1 MARAVG
7 AAGAAGYS
15 CLVFGLTFD
24 KLLIIGVIAVFVLGP
39 DRLPH
44 YAAQLGQLVR
54 KVRGFATQARERVK
68 DEMGEE
74 FNEVDWRK
82 LDPRQ
87 YDPRRIIRDAL
98 LEDDTPAPTVKPP
111 TAVAAPVTTVGG
123 GVGTGSTQD
132 SYYTTMKR
140 SAGAGELS
148 RVAPPPIDSEAT

>member
-1 MARAVG
+1 M
-7 AAGAAGYS
+7 
-15 CLVFGLTFD
+15 FGLTFD

-98 LEDDTPAPTVKPP
+98 LEDDTSAPTVKPP
-111 TAVAAPVTTVGG
+111 SAVAAPVVTG
-123 GVGTGSTQD
+123 GSTSSQD
-132 SYYTTMKR
+132 SYYTTMQR
-140 SAGAGELS
+140 SVSAGMLS
-148 RVAPPPIDSEAT
+148 SIAPPPIDSEAT

>member
-1 MARAVG
+1 VARAVG

-24 KLLIIGVIAVFVLGP
+24 KLFIIGVIAVFVLGP

-54 KVRGFATQARERVK
+54 RVRGFATQARERVK

-98 LEDDTPAPTVKPP
+98 LEDDEPTPSVKPP
-111 TAVAAPVTTVGG
+111 TAVAAPITTGR
-123 GVGTGSTQD
+123 GTGSSQD
-132 SYYTTMKR
+132 SYYTTMQR
-140 SAGAGELS
+140 SAGLGQLS
-148 RVAPPPIDSEAT
+148 SVAPPPVDSEAT

>member
-1 MARAVG
+1 M
-7 AAGAAGYS
+7 
-15 CLVFGLTFD
+15 FGLTFD
-24 KLLIIGVIAVFVLGP
+24 KLLIIGIIAVFVLGP

-54 KVRGFATQARERVK
+54 KVRGYATQARERVK

-74 FNEVDWRK
+74 FNEVDWKK

-111 TAVAAPVTTVGG
+111 TAVAAPVTT
-123 GVGTGSTQD
+123 TAASQD

-140 SAGAGELS
+140 SAGAGELAT
-148 RVAPPPIDSEAT
+148 VAPPPVDSEAT

>member
-1 MARAVG
+1 M
-7 AAGAAGYS
+7 
-15 CLVFGLTFD
+15 FGLTFD

-54 KVRGFATQARERVK
+54 KVRGLATQARERVK
-68 DEMGEE
+68 DEMGDE

-98 LEDDTPAPTVKPP
+98 IDDGEPTPTVKPP
-111 TAVAAPVTTVGG
+111 TAVATPVVPES
-123 GVGTGSTQD
+123 TGSTQD
-132 SYYTTMKR
+132 SYYTTMQQ
-140 SAGAGELS
+140 SAGVGALAS
-148 RVAPPPIDSEAT
+148 VAPPPIDMEAT

>member
-1 MARAVG
+1 MAREVG
-7 AAGAAGYS
+7 DAGAAGYS

-24 KLLIIGVIAVFVLGP
+24 KLLIIGIIAVFVLGP

-54 KVRGFATQARERVK
+54 KVRGYATQARERVK

-74 FNEVDWRK
+74 FNEVDWKK

-111 TAVAAPVTTVGG
+111 TAVAAPVTTAAA
-123 GVGTGSTQD
+123 SQD

-148 RVAPPPIDSEAT
+148 TVAPPPVDSEAT

>member
-1 MARAVG
+1 MARGVG
-7 AAGAAGYS
+7 DAGAAGYS
-15 CLVFGLTFD
+15 CPVFGLTFD

-98 LEDDTPAPTVKPP
+98 LEDDPVPTVKPP
-111 TAVAAPVTTVGG
+111 TKVGAPITTGPG
-123 GVGTGSTQD
+123 SRASTQD

-140 SAGAGELS
+140 SHGEGQLS
-148 RVAPPPIDSEAT
+148 TVAPPPIDSEAT

>member
-1 MARAVG
+1 M
-7 AAGAAGYS
+7 
-15 CLVFGLTFD
+15 FGLTFD

-68 DEMGEE
+68 DEMGDE
-74 FNEVDWRK
+74 FNDVDWKK

-98 LEDDTPAPTVKPP
+98 LEDDPAPTVKPP
-111 TAVAAPVTTVGG
+111 TAVAAPVVPG
-123 GVGTGSTQD
+123 GTGSVQD
-132 SYYTTMKR
+132 SYYTTMQR
-140 SAGAGELS
+140 SVSSGTLS
-148 RVAPPPIDSEAT
+148 SVAPPPIDSEAT

>member
-1 MARAVG
+1 M
-7 AAGAAGYS
+7 
-15 CLVFGLTFD
+15 FGLTFD
-24 KLLIIGVIAVFVLGP
+24 KLLIIGIIAVFVLGP

-54 KVRGFATQARERVK
+54 KVRGYATQARERVK

-74 FNEVDWRK
+74 FNEVDWKK

-111 TAVAAPVTTVGG
+111 TAVAAPVTTAAA
-123 GVGTGSTQD
+123 SQD

-148 RVAPPPIDSEAT
+148 TVAPPPVDSEAT